1 LPKQYGDFSLFLR
14 LVGQAG
20 PYRPHLAAAA
30 LVSLV
35 STPLALLTPVPL
47 AIAVDSVIGSKEL
60 PGFLDAVA
68 PASDD
73 GRLLFAVGLLFLVS
87 LLHQIQQLTSS
98 VLDTYTGE
106 KLQLEFRRKLFAHV
120 QRLSLAY
127 HDTRGT
133 ADATY
138 RIQYDAP
145 AIQWILV
152 YGLTPFATSLL
163 TLASMIYVTS
173 RLDLQLALVA
183 LTIVP
188 VLLVLAQASRRR
200 LRSGWM
206 TTKKVESSALSVVQ
220 EVLTS
225 LRVVKA
231 FVREK
236 REDARFVEQSTVGM
250 RGRVRLTA
258 VEELFGLG
266 VGATTAAGTALVLF
280 LGVRHVQ
287 AGELSLG
294 GLLLVMT
301 YLLQLYEPLQVM
313 AKSLATLQTQFSS
326 AERVFAVLDE
336 APDVP
341 ERPRAAPL
349 RRASGGIEFQEV
361 SFAYPGGENVLHG
374 LSFSVKPGER
384 LGIAG
389 ATGSGKT
396 TLASLLL
403 RLYDPTA
410 GRILLD
416 GHDLRDYRVADLRGQ
431 FAVVLQEPV
440 LFATSIAE
448 NIGYGR
454 DGART
459 HQIVAAARAA
469 NAHEFIERLPEG
481 YDTLV
486 GERGMRLS
494 GGERQRISL
503 ARAFLKDAPILV
515 LDEPTSS
522 VDVRTET
529 AIMATMEHLMDG
541 RTTLMIAHRLGTLEY
556 CDTRIEI
563 EDGRIIQSV
572 GRGVAL

>member
-1 LPKQYGDFSLFLR
+1 MPKQYGDFSLFLR